1 MTKINKIIPA
11 VLLSGAMV
19 FPVSQL
25 SSPIIAHAYE
35 NNAYN
40 ENKDSKIDDSYKY
53 KPDDCTP
60 TTTYLSDID
69 FQKTSHETFNFDH
82 RIGVPSKSKIIIDLT
97 KNEYHTFDTDLLTYR
112 AGDIEITFDFYLD
125 DQLVQS
131 INTNSSKDK
140 KHVNINLSD
149 YDAKKLTIVVSDNSG
164 TKYNFFGELRDA
176 KFTTYKTN
184 YSNKKNV
191 TVSYEDSNYKK
202 ASKTTMYL
210 TNNYPYRYFISDRI
224 VKFDSYSNDP
234 VVSER
239 PTRSVS
245 SEYGYRRN
253 VGRNYGDITL
263 GCRLK
268 YEVEKGY
275 RTKYYYKENGEC
287 FKTKEIPFVS
297 KTPLGYTMQYD
308 VVSTSKVE
316 W

>member
-69 FQKTSHETFNFDH
+69 FKKTSSQTFNFDG
-82 RIGVPSKSKIIIDLT
+82 RVGVPSKSEITVDLT
-97 KNEYHTFDTDLLTYR
+97 KEEYHKFGADLLTYR
-112 AGDIEITFDFYLD
+112 TGDVSINFKFYLD
-125 DQLVQS
+125 NQLVEDITAS
-131 INTNSSKDK
+131 PSDRDK
-140 KHVNINLSD
+140 KHVDLD
-149 YDAKKLTIVVSDNSG
+149 LYDAKELKIVVNDNSG
-164 TKYNFFGELRDA
+164 TKYRFFGELGNA
-176 KFTTYKTN
+176 KLTTYKTQ
-184 YSNKKNV
+184 YSNKKDV

-210 TNNYPYRYFISDRI
+210 TNNYPYRYFTSDRI
-224 VKFDSYSNDP
+224 VTFNSESNDP
-234 VVSER
+234 VVSAR

-245 SEYGYRRN
+245 SEYGYKRN

-268 YEVEKGY
+268 YEVERGY
-275 RTKYYYKENGEC
+275 RTKYYYNENGKC
-287 FKTKEIPFVS
+287 FKKVKVPYTT
-297 KTPLGYTMQYD
+297 KTPLDYTMEYT
-308 VVSTSKVE
+308 VVPTSKVE